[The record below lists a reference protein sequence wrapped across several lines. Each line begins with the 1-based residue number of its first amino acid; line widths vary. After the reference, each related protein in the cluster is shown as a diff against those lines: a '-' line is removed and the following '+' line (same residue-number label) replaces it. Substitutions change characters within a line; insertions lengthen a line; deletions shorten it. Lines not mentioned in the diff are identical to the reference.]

1 MCWTDYLRNKVSFN
15 RTDLRDAFVAD
26 GNCISPSV
34 MKKELNKLLDEGKIA
49 RVGRNAYYIPAKGE
63 TSYEYAYSQ
72 LAEEVADIVKTTHPF
87 LEFSITELI
96 QVNEFVNHQIAHN
109 ILFLSVEDELKEFVF
124 ETLKEKYPGKVLLN
138 PSVELFHQY
147 WSENMIVIEKLTTE
161 APKSKRDPWKA
172 RLEKLLVDLLT
183 EPLWLESIGESEL
196 PTIYEDAFAR
206 YVIDESCLFRY
217 AARRNAGKKIR
228 TFITEKTMIT
238 LRIKR

>member
-147 WSENMIVIEKLTTE
+147 WSENMIVIEKLITE

-228 TFITEKTMIT
+228 IFITEKTTIT

>member
-1 MCWTDYLRNKVSFN
+1 MCWTDYLRNRVSFN
-15 RTDLRDAFVAD
+15 RADLRDAFVAD
-26 GNCISPSV
+26 GKSMSPSV
-34 MKKELNKLLDEGKIA
+34 LKKELNKLLDEGKIV
-49 RVGRNAYYIPAKGE
+49 RVGRNVYCIPTKGE
-63 TSYEYAYSQ
+63 TGYEYAYSQ
-72 LAEEVADIVKTTHPF
+72 LAEEVADIVKTNHPF

-109 ILFLSVEDELKEFVF
+109 VLFLSVEEELKEFVF

-138 PSVELFHQY
+138 PGVELFHQY
-147 WSENMIVIEKLTTE
+147 WSENMIVIQKLTTE
-161 APKSKRDPWKA
+161 APRSKSNPWKA

-228 TFITEKTMIT
+228 TFITEKTTIT

>member
-1 MCWTDYLRNKVSFN
+1 MCWTDYLSNRVSFN

-26 GNCISPSV
+26 GNCMSPSV
-34 MKKELNKLLDEGKIA
+34 LKKELNKLLDEGKIA
-49 RVGRNAYYIPAKGE
+49 RVGRNAYCIPAKGE

-72 LAEEVADIVKTTHPF
+72 LAEEVADIVKMNHPF

-109 ILFLSVEDELKEFVF
+109 ILFLSVEEELKEFVF
-124 ETLKEKYPGKVLLN
+124 ETLKEKYPGKVFLN
-138 PSVELFHQY
+138 PDVELFHQY
-147 WSENMIVIEKLTTE
+147 WSENMIVIQKMTTE
-161 APKSKRDPWKA
+161 APKRKKDPWKA

-217 AARRNAGKKIR
+217 AARRNAEKKIR
-228 TFITEKTMIT
+228 TFITEKTAIT

>member
-1 MCWTDYLRNKVSFN
+1 MCWTDYLSNRVSFN

-26 GNCISPSV
+26 GKSMSPSV
-34 MKKELNKLLDEGKIA
+34 LKKELNKLLDEGKIA
-49 RVGRNAYYIPAKGE
+49 RVGRNAYCIPAKGE

-72 LAEEVADIVKTTHPF
+72 LAEEVADIVKTNHPF
-87 LEFSITELI
+87 LEFSVTELI

-109 ILFLSVEDELKEFVF
+109 ILFLSVEEELKEFVF

-138 PSVELFHQY
+138 PGVELFHQY
-147 WSENMIVIEKLTTE
+147 WSENMIVIQKLTTE
-161 APKSKRDPWKA
+161 APRSKRDPWKA

-196 PTIYEDAFAR
+196 PTIYEDAFSR

-217 AARRNAGKKIR
+217 AARRNAEKKIR
-228 TFITEKTMIT
+228 TFITEKTTIT

>member
-1 MCWTDYLRNKVSFN
+1 MCWTDYLSNRVSFN

-26 GNCISPSV
+26 GNCMSPSV
-34 MKKELNKLLDEGKIA
+34 LKKELNKLLDEGKIA
-49 RVGRNAYYIPAKGE
+49 RVGRNAYCIPAKGE
-63 TSYEYAYSQ
+63 ISYEYAYSQ
-72 LAEEVADIVKTTHPF
+72 LAEEVADIVKMNHPF

-109 ILFLSVEDELKEFVF
+109 ILFLSVEEELKEFVF

-138 PSVELFHQY
+138 PDVELFHQY
-147 WSENMIVIEKLTTE
+147 WSENMIVIQKMTTE
-161 APKSKRDPWKA
+161 APKRKKDPWKA

-217 AARRNAGKKIR
+217 AARRNAEKKIR
-228 TFITEKTMIT
+228 TFITEKTAIT